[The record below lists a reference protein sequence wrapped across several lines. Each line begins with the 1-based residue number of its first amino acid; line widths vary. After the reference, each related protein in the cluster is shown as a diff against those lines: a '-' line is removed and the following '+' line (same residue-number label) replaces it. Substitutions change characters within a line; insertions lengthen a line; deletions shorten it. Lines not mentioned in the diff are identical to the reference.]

1 VTALPPHIAWAN
13 GGEAR
18 IVSASASLVSLVS
31 SVPWPPGSRV
41 SGTLLD
47 PPHAAVRIKVHASRA
62 EPDGTFRI
70 EGRPLDLSREMRE
83 RLERLIPERNAV
95 SH

>member
-1 VTALPPHIAWAN
+1 VTTLSPHIAWAG

-18 IVSASASLVSLVS
+18 MVSASASLVSLVS

-41 SGTLLD
+41 SGTLLG
-47 PPHAAVRIKVHASRA
+47 PPHGAVRIKVHASRA

-83 RLERLIPERNAV
+83 RLESLIPGRA
-95 SH
+95 